1 MLTEASILRDKEIPL
16 EVLAQPETTKSEEII
31 PFTMTYNPKNP
42 DVFPIIKQKFDKFQY
57 SKTISNIFQRKK
69 LVKSLRQAPKLG
81 RLLSTT
87 TQKS

>member
-1 MLTEASILRDKEIPL
+1 MLTEASILRDKAIPL
-16 EVLAQPETTKSEEII
+16 EVLTQLGTTKSEEVI
-31 PFTMTYNPKNP
+31 PFTMTCNPENSN
-42 DVFPIIKQKFDKFQY
+42 VFPIIKQKFDKFQY
-57 SKTISNIFQRKK
+57 SKTMSNIFQRKK